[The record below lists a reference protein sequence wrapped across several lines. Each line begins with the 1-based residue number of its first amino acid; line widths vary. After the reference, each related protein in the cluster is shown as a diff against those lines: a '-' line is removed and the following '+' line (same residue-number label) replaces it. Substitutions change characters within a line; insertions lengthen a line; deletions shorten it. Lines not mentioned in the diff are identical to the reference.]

1 MGRRKLVV
9 YGLTVE
15 TAIFVVMREEGR
27 GRVKIVTLSV
37 GVKVKEEKRGGGG
50 KPTPTLISSLFPPPT
65 PLLLTRPIFSSIFEF
80 QRRAFASKTFARPQE
95 TPALQARLFCFC

>member
-9 YGLTVE
+9 YGRTVE
-15 TAIFVVMREEGR
+15 TAIFDVMTEEGR

-37 GVKVKEEKRGGGG
+37 GVRVKEEKGGGGG

-65 PLLLTRPIFSSIFEF
+65 PLLLTRPIFSSIYEF
-80 QRRAFASKTFARPQE
+80 QRSAFRAKHARPQE